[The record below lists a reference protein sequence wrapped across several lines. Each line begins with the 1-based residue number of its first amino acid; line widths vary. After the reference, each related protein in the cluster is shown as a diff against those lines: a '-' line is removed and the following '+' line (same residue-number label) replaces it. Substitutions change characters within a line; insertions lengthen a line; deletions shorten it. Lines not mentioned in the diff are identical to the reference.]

1 MVAIMKKVKL
11 TSIIQKKCNKGR
23 AIYDWWRKRNV
34 DFGKFKW
41 VCSNKSFPP
50 YILFSIVWWEKR
62 RGWDK
67 WKEKRE
73 QKDFSYL
80 AKKNGRTYVY
90 LVRAIYKNQKKKNIP
105 LFSFGRLEDAL
116 NNLYDWRED
125 FEQFPPILTDLGFT
139 WEDLHD
145 WILTLET
152 GYSKY
157 GRKLCIAK

>member
-1 MVAIMKKVKL
+1 MKGKEGTKGFFVF
-11 TSIIQKKCNKGR
+11 SKKH
-23 AIYDWWRKRNV
+23 
-34 DFGKFKW
+34 
-41 VCSNKSFPP
+41 
-50 YILFSIVWWEKR
+50 
-62 RGWDK
+62 
-67 WKEKRE
+67 
-73 QKDFSYL
+73 
-80 AKKNGRTYVY
+80 GRTYVY